1 MLVTILGSLAPAPRH
16 GLAFWEQAFAGPLR
30 ILQRDDTVLRLANT
44 ATGAVTE
51 IRGRG
56 LDTAQD
62 GRITG
67 WQTFDAEGL
76 PLVEVRNPAGPLLD
90 WPSFAAIN
98 TALAA
103 GDAAPLRGFLSGT
116 ATSVD
121 ARLAPGPLEM
131 TGFAGVTASVFVQ
144 GSDFGDRIR
153 ASDRNATLI
162 GRQGDDHLT
171 TGMGREN
178 RNTVWAGPGN
188 DTVISGTGTDEVS
201 AGPGDDL
208 VDGRLAWVASR
219 FWGGDG
225 NDTLLGPAVGGELGG
240 GAGNDLIDARAGG
253 VNRLW
258 GGAGNDT
265 IHGAGEGDR
274 IGGGTGDDPI
284 HAGPGADVLY
294 LGAGNDQAH
303 GGAGNDTLFA
313 GPGFDRL
320 WGGDGADR
328 FAFYRDNGWN
338 RVEDFAADDVLAL
351 APGLWTA
358 TQGGLAAEEVVSR
371 FGSLTGSGDVVLGFD
386 TGTAIRLVGVG
397 TLDGLADQIILL

>member
-1 MLVTILGSLAPAPRH
+1 MFVTILGPLAPAPRH
-16 GLAFWEQAFAGPLR
+16 GLAFWEQAFVGPLQ
-30 ILQRDDTVLRLANT
+30 ILQRDDTLLRLANT

-51 IRGRG
+51 IRGRD
-56 LDTAQD
+56 LDSAQD
-62 GRITG
+62 GLITG

-76 PLVEVRNPAGPLLD
+76 PLVEVRNPTGPLLD
-90 WPSFAAIN
+90 WQPFAAIN
-98 TALAA
+98 AALTA
-103 GDAAPLRGFLSGT
+103 GDAAPLRGFLSDT

-178 RNTVWAGPGN
+178 WNTVWAGPGN

-258 GGAGNDT
+258 GGVGNDT

-274 IGGGTGDDPI
+274 IGGGTGDDLI
-284 HAGPGADVLY
+284 HAGRGADVLY
-294 LGAGNDQAH
+294 LGAGNDQAD

-313 GPGFDRL
+313 GPGFDRM

-328 FAFYRDNGWN
+328 FEFYRNNGWN
-338 RVEDFAADDVLAL
+338 RIEDFEAADVLAL

-358 TQGGLAAEEVVSR
+358 MQGSLAAEQVVSR
-371 FGSLTGSGDVVLGFD
+371 FGRLTGNGDVMLGFD
-386 TGTAIRLVGVG
+386 TGTAILLVGVG